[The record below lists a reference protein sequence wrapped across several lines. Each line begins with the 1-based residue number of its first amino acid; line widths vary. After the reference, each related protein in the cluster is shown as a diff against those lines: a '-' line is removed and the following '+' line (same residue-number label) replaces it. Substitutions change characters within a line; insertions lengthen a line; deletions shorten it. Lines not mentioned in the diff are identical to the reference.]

1 MSVNG
6 LKAITPVPNVNDFL
20 DIILSSVQRK
30 TPTVIHKNVSRGI
43 VVTKDSAVERLADL
57 VTWTASPP
65 CYG

>member
-30 TPTVIHKNVSRGI
+30 TPTVIHKNVSWSRC
-43 VVTKDSAVERLADL
+43 DESCFVEDRLAE
-57 VTWTASPP
+57 P
-65 CYG
+65 

>member
-30 TPTVIHKNVSRGI
+30 TPTVIHKNVSI
-43 VVTKDSAVERLADL
+43 A
-57 VTWTASPP
+57 TAM
-65 CYG
+65 CKRREGKRDVDTENG